1 MSAIAERFDGS
12 QLRRPRNVQV
22 QRHHHPRYSKASL
35 RWSCRVS
42 CAKHTQHTS
51 SSHAYTLRV
60 VSCAE
65 FLCAEL
71 QRFKLNDIEFY
82 LPQFCNLLL
91 TRQRYPQAIEE
102 YAHTPPHTLTH
113 THTHTTHSRLCVR
126 VRCVVRVVSC
136 RAAVSRWLIGLCRN
150 SLHLALRTYFI
161 VRAAVEDSIPETLK
175 RARLLERKLMELVL
189 GPNSG
194 SCVVSCRVAC
204 VVSCRVVSCAVRVVC
219 RVVCCAV
226 ADAMVTCR

>member
-1 MSAIAERFDGS
+1 MEVNYVVHEMFKYNGTTILGTQRLPFVG
-12 QLRRPRNVQV
+12 RVVCRVRNTHNTHLVLTLIHCV
-22 QRHHHPRYSKASL
+22 
-35 RWSCRVS
+35 SCRVQSS
-42 CAKHTQHTS
+42 CVRSCRDSSSTTS
-51 SSHAYTLRV
+51 SSICPN
-60 VSCAE
+60 S
-65 FLCAEL
+65 
-71 QRFKLNDIEFY
+71 
-82 LPQFCNLLL
+82 
-91 TRQRYPQAIEE
+91 AISSSRDNS
-102 YAHTPPHTLTH
+102 TH
-113 THTHTTHSRLCVR
+113 RPSKSTHTHTTAHALSLSLSHPHVSVCV
-126 VRCVVRVVSC
+126 CVCGGAVVPC